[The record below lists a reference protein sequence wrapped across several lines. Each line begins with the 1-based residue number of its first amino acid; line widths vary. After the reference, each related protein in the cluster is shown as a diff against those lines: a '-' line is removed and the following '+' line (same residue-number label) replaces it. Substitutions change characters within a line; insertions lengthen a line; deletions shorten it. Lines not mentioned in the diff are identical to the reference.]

1 MRHRRTVTRLVW
13 GQSFGIE
20 AAAVPVR
27 HSASAGLLPIRH
39 SPRRFAE
46 QFAFIGFGMTL
57 AVEAFERSNHECHG
71 MASGPNVTGFGRA
84 ACFGSE
90 R

>member
-1 MRHRRTVTRLVW
+1 
-13 GQSFGIE
+13 
-20 AAAVPVR
+20 
-27 HSASAGLLPIRH
+27 
-39 SPRRFAE
+39 
-46 QFAFIGFGMTL
+46 MTL